1 MAKPT
6 TEYICSSCNASTR
19 KWSGCCL
26 SCGEW
31 NTLSERAVAPKP
43 AADSKTVST
52 KTIAATVPA
61 APLTTLDQV
70 AMPTNQQR
78 LMSGLSEW
86 DQVVGG
92 GLMPGA
98 FIILTGDP
106 GIGKS
111 TLLLQVAAGI
121 ARNVSPAFEP
131 GPSNTGSRVKPGKT
145 DSEQA
150 SMTKKKVIYF
160 SSEESLSQVKQ
171 RGQRLDLS
179 SPAFEPGAENSGSR
193 VKPGTSLA
201 NIHCSDAASLDTIVA
216 TAIAEKPD
224 LLIVDSIQ
232 NCYLSESERMLP
244 GSVAQLR
251 QAGFTLMKL
260 AKEHGITVIVTG
272 HITKEGNMAGPKVLE
287 HLVDGVF
294 YLQGEDRWHVRIL
307 RAVKNRFG
315 TINEMGFFEMGEHG
329 MDAISN
335 INKHL
340 LSESTHAPG
349 AALTC
354 SMEGTR
360 PLLLELQA
368 LCVPTKFSMPQ
379 RVITGVDPKRVLLI
393 AAILEKYL
401 HTKFSGVDIFFRV
414 SSGCTIKES
423 ASDLGIALA
432 LLSSYFQQPL
442 PEKSIALAEISLT
455 GQLKPVPMM
464 ARRLNEAGKFGL
476 KHCFMAANSLP
487 GREPGPRKMDPGS
500 SPGKTHNS
508 ASEKT
513 GEKEI
518 ASNESSL
525 KAICFKSIYELLRLF
540 PEKE

>member
-1 MAKPT
+1 MAKPN
-6 TEYICSSCNASTR
+6 TEYTCSSCNTSTR

-31 NTLSERAVAPKP
+31 NTLSEQAVAPKP
-43 AADSKTVST
+43 VAGTKTVST
-52 KTIAATVPA
+52 EAIAATVA
-61 APLTTLDQV
+61 AASLITLDQV
-70 AMPTNQQR
+70 AMPSNQQR
-78 LMSGLSEW
+78 QMSGLSEW

-121 ARNVSPAFEP
+121 ASTNKR
-131 GPSNTGSRVKPGKT
+131 
-145 DSEQA
+145 
-150 SMTKKKVIYF
+150 VIYF
-160 SSEESLSQVKQ
+160 SSEESLAQVKQ
-171 RGQRLDLS
+171 RGQRLAIDLS
-179 SPAFEPGAENSGSR
+179 Q
-193 VKPGTSLA
+193 L
-201 NIHCSDAASLDTIVA
+201 HCSDAASLDTIVA

-232 NCYLSESERMLP
+232 NCYLSESERTLP

-315 TINEMGFFEMGEHG
+315 TINEMGFFEMGETG

-414 SSGCTIKES
+414 SSGCSIKES

-464 ARRLNEAGKFGL
+464 TRRLNEASKFGL
-476 KHCFMAANSLP
+476 KFCFMAAGIP
-487 GREPGPRKMDPGS
+487 GLEPGPS
-500 SPGKTHNS
+500 N
-508 ASEKT
+508 
-513 GEKEI
+513 KE
-518 ASNESSL
+518 AAPSESSL
-525 KAICFKSIYELLRLF
+525 KAVCFKSIYELLRLF
-540 PEKE
+540 PEKD